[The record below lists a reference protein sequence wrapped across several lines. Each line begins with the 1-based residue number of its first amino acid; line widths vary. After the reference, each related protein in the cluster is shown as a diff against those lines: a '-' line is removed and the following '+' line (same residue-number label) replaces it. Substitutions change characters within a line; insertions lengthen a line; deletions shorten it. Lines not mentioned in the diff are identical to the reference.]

1 MCLLVT
7 QSSSSPIL
15 SDAWLENFYDY
26 NSDGVGVMFS
36 NNGDLVIKK
45 IIPNSAKDFINFY
58 RSDIQ
63 GRDCA
68 FHLRMRTHGAID
80 LINCHPYEV
89 LNRAEH
95 GIDLWLMHNGILSTG
110 NKANEKLSD
119 TWHYINDY
127 LKPMLAGNPDFAFH
141 PAFQTLIAD
150 HIGSSNKFVLMDNEG
165 RQVVINES
173 AGVYW
178 AGLWLSNTYAWD
190 ASKSAGKNKVNAK
203 KAKKQAKEM
212 PVIKYSYKRDYGC
225 YHLWDDDYVSYQK
238 SYGVDAGS
246 YGIYKKPDQD
256 VEEVIESNLDDLDYM
271 GFTHGVTV
279 GQALDFVDEF
289 GLDGFL
295 DVVDQAIDNQL
306 PMDYFNKVITDFKVA
321 RECFPY
327 LGKYVSAD

>member
-1 MCLLVT
+1 
-7 QSSSSPIL
+7 
-15 SDAWLENFYDY
+15 
-26 NSDGVGVMFS
+26 MFA

-45 IIPNSAKDFINFY
+45 ILPKSAREFIQFY

-68 FHLRMRTHGAID
+68 FHLRMRTHGEID
-80 LINCHPYEV
+80 LSNCHPYEV

-110 NKANEKLSD
+110 NKANEKMSD

-141 PAFQTLIAD
+141 PAFKALVAD
-150 HIGSSNKFVLMDNEG
+150 HIGGSNKFVLMDNEG
-165 RQVVINES
+165 RSVVINES

-190 ASKSAGKNKVNAK
+190 ASKSAGKNRVNSK
-203 KAKKQAKEM
+203 KAKKQAKEI
-212 PVIKYSYKRDYGC
+212 PDAKPAYKVGYSSY
-225 YHLWDDDYVSYQK
+225 LWDEDYRSYNA
-238 SYGVDAGS
+238 SYGVGS

-256 VEEVIESNLDDLDYM
+256 VEEVIEQNLDDLEYM

-279 GQALDFVDEF
+279 SEALDFVDEF
-289 GLDGFL
+289 GIDGFL
-295 DVVDQAIDNQL
+295 DVVDQAIDNQI
-306 PMDYFNKVITDFKVA
+306 PMDWFNKVITDHKMA

-327 LGKYVSAD
+327 LGKYVSAE

>member
-7 QSSSSPIL
+7 QSSNSPIL
-15 SDAWLENFYDY
+15 SDAWLEDFFDY

-45 IIPNSAKDFINFY
+45 IIPKNAKEFIQFY
-58 RSDIQ
+58 RADIQ

-80 LINCHPYEV
+80 LNNCHPYEV

-110 NKANEKLSD
+110 NKANEKMSD

-141 PAFQTLIAD
+141 PAFKALVSD
-150 HIGSSNKFVLMDNEG
+150 HIGGSNKFVLMDNEG
-165 RQVVINES
+165 RQVVINKD

-178 AGLWLSNTYAWD
+178 GGLWLSNTYAWS
-190 ASKSAGKNKVNAK
+190 ASKSAGKNPVGVK
-203 KAKKQAKEM
+203 KSYKQAKEK
-212 PVIKYSYKRDYGC
+212 PEVKPAYKGYSY
-225 YHLWDDDYVSYQK
+225 WDEDSRGWNDSF
-238 SYGVDAGS
+238 GVGS
-246 YGIYKKPDQD
+246 YGIYKKPTDD
-256 VEEVIESNLDDLDYM
+256 LEGVIEGNLDDLEYM

-279 GQALDFVDEF
+279 GMALDFVDEF
-289 GLDGFL
+289 GIDSFM
-295 DVVDQAIDNQL
+295 DVVDQVLDGYIDSGW
-306 PMDYFNKVITDFKVA
+306 FNKVISDHKVA
-321 RECFPY
+321 RECFPA
-327 LGKYVSAD
+327 LGKYQES